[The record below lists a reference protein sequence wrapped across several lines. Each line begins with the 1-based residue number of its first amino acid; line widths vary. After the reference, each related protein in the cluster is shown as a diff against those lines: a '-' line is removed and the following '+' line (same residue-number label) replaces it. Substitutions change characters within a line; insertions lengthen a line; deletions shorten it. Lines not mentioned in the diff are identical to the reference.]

1 MDVAYG
7 VGHPRS
13 AGAGDSAVVLGAGMA
28 GLLAAR
34 VLSEFYSSVTL
45 VERDALPDHPRHR
58 KGVPQDRHLHALLG
72 RGVQVL
78 SELLPGVLD
87 EMAAAGAVVLRNG
100 DLSQIYARMG
110 RWELARSGTVTDPA
124 ALTLC
129 LASRPFMEFYVRRQV
144 ATLPTVAVLDCHD
157 LLELRGGADAVTG
170 VHIVNRG
177 NEVTTV
183 LDADLVVDATGRAA
197 RTPAF
202 LERLG
207 YGRPAEQRS
216 ATPVGYSSQRFAMP
230 DGLIGE
236 RLVMSNR
243 GPRHP
248 SVLLSACEHGTWMLA
263 VGRSLENGGAPGD
276 FGEMLALADEALPA
290 SISDGLAA
298 ARPIGDI
305 ATFRNPASI
314 WRRYD
319 QMQRFPGG
327 LLVMGD
333 AHCSLNPIYGQGMT
347 MAALHAVTLRD
358 CLYGGGGELARR
370 YFAST
375 AHTIGSV
382 WTRNQA
388 NERAAPAAGTRSM
401 HARMRGRIVKGALIA
416 AANDTAVAERLLR
429 VAHLIDPP
437 DRVNDPKLLPRIVA
451 ANARHHY
458 SRFARR
464 S

>member
-1 MDVAYG
+1 MDVTY
-7 VGHPRS
+7 PRS
-13 AGAGDSAVVLGAGMA
+13 AGVGDSAIVLGAGMA

-34 VLSEFYSSVTL
+34 VLSEFYASVTI
-45 VERDALPDHPRHR
+45 VERDALPDQPSHR

-87 EMAAAGAVVLRNG
+87 EMAGAGAVVLRNG

-110 RWELARSGTVTDPA
+110 RWELARSGMVTDPA

-129 LASRPFMEFYVRRQV
+129 LASRPFIEFYVRRQV
-144 ATLPTVAVLDCHD
+144 ATLPNVAVLDGHD
-157 LLELRGGADAVTG
+157 LLELRDGTDVVTG

-177 NEVTTV
+177 NELTTV

-202 LERLG
+202 LERFG
-207 YGRPAEQRS
+207 YGRPAEWRS
-216 ATPVGYSSQRFAMP
+216 ATPVGYSSQRFAIP
-230 DGLIGE
+230 DGAIGQ
-236 RLVMSNR
+236 RLAISNR
-243 GPRHP
+243 GARHP

-263 VGRSLENGGAPGD
+263 VGRSVENGGAPGD
-276 FGEMLALADEALPA
+276 FGEMLALADEVLPR
-290 SISDGLAA
+290 SISDGLRA
-298 ARPIGDI
+298 ARPIGEI

-319 QMQRFPGG
+319 QMPRFPGG

-347 MAALHAVTLRD
+347 MAALQAVTLRD
-358 CLYGGGGELARR
+358 CLDGGRGELARR
-370 YFAST
+370 YFARS
-375 AHTIGSV
+375 ARTIAQV
-382 WTRNQA
+382 WARNQA
-388 NERAAPAAGTRSM
+388 NERAPSAAGTQSM
-401 HARMRGRIVKGALIA
+401 HARVRSRMVKGVVIA
-416 AANDTAVAERLLR
+416 AATDTAVAERLLR

-458 SRFARR
+458 SRLARR
-464 S
+464 R

>member
-1 MDVAYG
+1 MDVTY
-7 VGHPRS
+7 R
-13 AGAGDSAVVLGAGMA
+13 AGDSAIVLGAGMA

-34 VLSEFYSSVTL
+34 VLSEFYASVTI
-45 VERDALPDHPRHR
+45 VERDALPDRPGHR

-78 SELLPGVLD
+78 SELLPDVLD
-87 EMAAAGAVVLRNG
+87 EMAGAGAVVLRDG

-110 RWELARSGTVTDPA
+110 RWELARSGTVADPA

-144 ATLPTVAVLDCHD
+144 AALPNVAVLDCHD
-157 LLELRGGADAVTG
+157 LLELRSGADAVTG

-177 NEVTTV
+177 NELTTV

-207 YGRPAEQRS
+207 YGRPAEQR
-216 ATPVGYSSQRFAMP
+216 APTAVGYSSQRFAVA
-230 DGLIGE
+230 DGAISQ
-236 RLVMSNR
+236 RLVMANR
-243 GPRHP
+243 GARHP
-248 SVLLSACEHGTWMLA
+248 SVLLSACEHDTWMLA
-263 VGRSLENGGAPGD
+263 VGRSLENGGAPSD
-276 FGEMLALADEALPA
+276 FDEMQALADQVLPA
-290 SISDGLAA
+290 SIGDGLRT
-298 ARPIGDI
+298 ARPIGEI
-305 ATFRNPASI
+305 ATFRNPTSI

-319 QMQRFPGG
+319 QMLRFPGG

-333 AHCSLNPIYGQGMT
+333 AQCSLNPIYGQGMT
-347 MAALHAVTLRD
+347 MAALQAMTLRD
-358 CLYGGGGELARR
+358 CLYGGRDELARR
-370 YFAST
+370 FFAGS
-375 AHTIGSV
+375 ARTIGPV
-382 WTRNQA
+382 WARNQA
-388 NERAAPAAGTRSM
+388 NERAPAVAGMRSM
-401 HARMRGRIVKGALIA
+401 QARMRSRIVKGAVIA
-416 AANDTAVAERLLR
+416 AAEDTAVAERLLR

-437 DRVNDPKLLPRIVA
+437 ERVNDPKLLTRIVA

>member
-1 MDVAYG
+1 
-7 VGHPRS
+7 
-13 AGAGDSAVVLGAGMA
+13 MA

-34 VLSEFYSSVTL
+34 VLSDFYASVTI
-45 VERDALPDHPRHR
+45 VERDALPDRPSHR

-87 EMAAAGAVVLRNG
+87 EMAAAGAVVLRDG
-100 DLSQIYARMG
+100 DLSQLYARMG
-110 RWELARSGTVTDPA
+110 RWELARSGTVADPT

-129 LASRPFMEFYVRRQV
+129 LASRPFLEFYVRRQV
-144 ATLPTVAVLDCHD
+144 AALPNVAVLDGHD
-157 LLELRGGADAVTG
+157 LLELRGGPEAVHG

-177 NEVTTV
+177 NELTTV
-183 LDADLVVDATGRAA
+183 LAADLVVDATGRAA

-207 YGRPAEQRS
+207 FGRPAEQRAPTS
-216 ATPVGYSSQRFAMP
+216 VGYSSHRFAVP
-230 DGLIGE
+230 DGAIGQ
-236 RLVMSNR
+236 RLAISNP
-243 GPRHP
+243 GARHP

-276 FGEMLALADEALPA
+276 FGEMLALADGVLPP
-290 SISDGLAA
+290 SIGDGLRT
-298 ARPIGDI
+298 ARPIGEI

-319 QMQRFPGG
+319 QMPRFPGG
-327 LLVMGD
+327 LLAMGD
-333 AHCSLNPIYGQGMT
+333 ALCSLNPIYGQGMT
-347 MAALHAVTLRD
+347 MAALQAVTLRD
-358 CLYGGGGELARR
+358 CLDRGRGELAHRF
-370 YFAST
+370 FAGT
-375 AHTIGSV
+375 AQTIGPV
-382 WTRNQA
+382 WARNQA
-388 NERAAPAAGTRSM
+388 NERTASAAGTRSV
-401 HARMRGRIVKGALIA
+401 HARMRSRMVKGAVIA
-416 AANDTAVAERLLR
+416 AAKDTAVAERLLR

-458 SRFARR
+458 SRLARR